1 MYDSFTPRA
10 RQVIILARKEVDRFN
25 HDYIGTEHILLGL
38 LRLGQ
43 GVAVDV
49 LREMGVDFEILRL
62 EVEKAVPGG
71 PETKIAGEVAFS
83 ARARKVI
90 DYAVEEAK
98 NLQHSY
104 IGTEHLLLGL
114 MREEEG
120 VASRILRNLGVDL
133 EKARVRVMEKLKVD
147 YEQAAPPPQ
156 DAARG
161 KAPRNPALKAFGRD
175 LTQLARSG
183 DLDPVI
189 GRNREIERITQV
201 LCRRTKNNP
210 VLIGEAGVGKTAI
223 VEGLAQRIVSGEV
236 PEILRDKR
244 LITLDLTLMV
254 AGTKYRGQFEERI
267 KAVLDEIKRSGDVI
281 LFLDELHTIVGAG
294 GAEGALDTSNILK
307 PPLSRGELQCV
318 GATTLNEYRK
328 YIEKD
333 AALERRFQAVK
344 VEPNTVEETVEILR
358 GLRRRY
364 EEHHNAEI
372 TDEALIAA
380 ARLSDRYLSGRFLPD
395 KAIDLIDEAA
405 ARARIAVIT
414 RPESLRGKE
423 KAIGTLQEEK
433 EAAVAAQDFEKAAR
447 LRDEEKQAQSR
458 LNQEIEN
465 WRDEHSRAK
474 VRVDEEEVAQV
485 LSHWTG
491 IPVARMEEGEGEKL
505 LRMEE
510 ELRARVIGQEEAIA
524 AVSRALRRSRARL
537 KDPRRPIGS
546 FIFLGPTG
554 VGKTLLARVLAEY
567 MFGNREALIQV
578 DMSEYMEKFAA
589 SRLTGSPPG
598 YVGYEEGGQLTE
610 QVRRRPYA
618 VVLFDEM
625 EKAHPDLLGML
636 LQILDEGKL
645 TDSWGRAV
653 DFRNAVVI
661 MTSNAGASD
670 LRKESALGFGSNGVS
685 EEHDSMRRKVM
696 DEVRRVFKPEFINR
710 VDDTIVFHR
719 LGKGDL
725 LKIIDLEMEEISLR
739 LKERKISL
747 SLTSPAKELVLNSGY
762 DITLGARPIRRAL
775 ERVIEDPLAEEILRG
790 KIKEGD
796 RVRAG
801 VRDGRIFF
809 QLEK

>member
-1 MYDSFTPRA
+1 
-10 RQVIILARKEVDRFN
+10 
-25 HDYIGTEHILLGL
+25 
-38 LRLGQ
+38 
-43 GVAVDV
+43 
-49 LREMGVDFEILRL
+49 
-62 EVEKAVPGG
+62 
-71 PETKIAGEVAFS
+71 
-83 ARARKVI
+83 
-90 DYAVEEAK
+90 
-98 NLQHSY
+98 
-104 IGTEHLLLGL
+104 
-114 MREEEG
+114 
-120 VASRILRNLGVDL
+120 
-133 EKARVRVMEKLKVD
+133 
-147 YEQAAPPPQ
+147 
-156 DAARG
+156 
-161 KAPRNPALKAFGRD
+161 
-175 LTQLARSG
+175 
-183 DLDPVI
+183 
-189 GRNREIERITQV
+189 
-201 LCRRTKNNP
+201 
-210 VLIGEAGVGKTAI
+210 
-223 VEGLAQRIVSGEV
+223 
-236 PEILRDKR
+236 
-244 LITLDLTLMV
+244 
-254 AGTKYRGQFEERI
+254 
-267 KAVLDEIKRSGDVI
+267 
-281 LFLDELHTIVGAG
+281 
-294 GAEGALDTSNILK
+294 
-307 PPLSRGELQCV
+307 
-318 GATTLNEYRK
+318 
-328 YIEKD
+328 
-333 AALERRFQAVK
+333 
-344 VEPNTVEETVEILR
+344 
-358 GLRRRY
+358 
-364 EEHHNAEI
+364 
-372 TDEALIAA
+372 
-380 ARLSDRYLSGRFLPD
+380 
-395 KAIDLIDEAA
+395 
-405 ARARIAVIT
+405 
-414 RPESLRGKE
+414 
-423 KAIGTLQEEK
+423 
-433 EAAVAAQDFEKAAR
+433 
-447 LRDEEKQAQSR
+447 
-458 LNQEIEN
+458 
-465 WRDEHSRAK
+465 
-474 VRVDEEEVAQV
+474 
-485 LSHWTG
+485 
-491 IPVARMEEGEGEKL
+491 
-505 LRMEE
+505 
-510 ELRARVIGQEEAIA
+510 VIGQEEAIA

-725 LKIIDLEMEEISLR
+725 LKIIDLEMKEISLR